1 PARGIFAKKG
11 TPQEA
16 IDALAA
22 AVEQAAKDPTWQE
35 FLVQGCYD
43 ERPGFAGPAEYA
55 KDCEADY
62 KLLSDYLKAEG
73 VMKKD
78 YYAK

>member
-1 PARGIFAKKG
+1 MTA
-11 TPQEA
+11 A
-16 IDALAA
+16 IEKASHD
-22 AVEQAAKDPTWQE
+22 ETWQA

-43 ERPGFAGPAEYA
+43 ERPGFAGPAEYGA
-55 KDCEADY
+55 DCEKDY
-62 KLLSDYLKAEG
+62 KLLTDYLKAER